1 MNDVF
6 HSRLCKCYDH
16 HRSVF
21 ISFQHRPPMK
31 KVRKS
36 LALDVVDGSIM
47 PKSKRKSIKHNIKVI
62 LIMMMINLFSSHPLE
77 FILIPLLSPLL
88 QEEPVIAPLSSS
100 SFCSKQSDNILDQ
113 GFLLGPSDSTVI
125 PSLMAPLPVSLTFI
139 CNK

>member
-1 MNDVF
+1 
-6 HSRLCKCYDH
+6 
-16 HRSVF
+16 
-21 ISFQHRPPMK
+21 MK

-62 LIMMMINLFSSHPLE
+62 IMMNLFWSCPLE
-77 FILIPLLSPLL
+77 FILIPLLSPFP

-100 SFCSKQSDNILDQ
+100 FCSKQSENILDQ

-125 PSLMAPLPVSLTFI
+125 PNLLVPIPVSFTI
-139 CNK
+139 YVNKQLL